1 MTNKICYFE
10 IGSRDRAKAG
20 EFYSQVFNWQLD
32 PGPSS
37 TRIDTGDP
45 VNGHI
50 TALAHEP
57 PAYTMFYIMVDDVAS
72 ALAKAVSAGGRSLV
86 GPVSLPDGSAFGW
99 FADPDG
105 NTVGVYAEK

>member
-10 IGSRDRAKAG
+10 IGSRDRAASA
-20 EFYSQVFNWQLD
+20 EFYSKVFSWRLD
-32 PGPSS
+32 AGAGS
-37 TRIDTGDP
+37 TRIDTGDAI
-45 VNGHI
+45 NGHI
-50 TALAHEP
+50 TTGNDSRN
-57 PAYTMFYIMVDDVAS
+57 YTIFYIMVDDVAS

-99 FADPDG
+99 FADPEG